1 MYGQTSDKPD
11 PDQHPL
17 LPAERGQLVE
27 ELSERNHAPDPFAMR
42 FLGFQIAAPLTPQIT
57 SKPQGLG

>member
-1 MYGQTSDKPD
+1 MHGQPRDKPD

-17 LPAERGQLVE
+17 LPTERGQLAE

-42 FLGFQIAAPLTPQIT
+42 FLGFQIATPLTPQIT